1 MKRLTFE
8 GNFCD
13 IAMCCEVP
21 GGSFCDDGACSQRKT
36 WERLKAIEDVLG
48 IEYDLDRIRG
58 LVMAEQ
64 DGRLVVLPCRENI
77 ELERDGYTF
86 TADHWNHSLTAFRD
100 APETNSGKQVALF
113 SIAEVTVAL
122 AGKDGAK
129 ADKDV

>member
-1 MKRLTFE
+1 MKRLTFD

-13 IAMCCEVP
+13 IAMCGEVP

-64 DGRLVVLPCRENI
+64 DGRLVVLPCGENV
-77 ELERDGYTF
+77 ELERDGCTF
-86 TADHWNHSLTAFRD
+86 KADHWNHSLTAFRD
-100 APETNSGKQVALF
+100 APETASGKKVALF
-113 SIAEVTVAL
+113 SIAEATVAL
-122 AGKDGAK
+122 VGKGGAK
-129 ADKDV
+129 TVKDA